1 MISLIILFKIFL
13 LKKVEGSNYNF
24 NILRDI
30 GDTIDY
36 NEDNYVT
43 YLIDLT
49 RYSVGDNI
57 SYYYLNRYNNP
68 HFHSYTY
75 TYWSFLQTDDL
86 EEISKMDLTILDN
99 DFQTWD
105 KEYRFTFQKISE
117 NDKMVY
123 FRMNARDI
131 FIKLYPVGQI
141 INTNITLNI
150 YQNISAFYRI
160 LKTDNY
166 NFIILKI
173 NHPEKIVDLYGTH
186 GYDKKRIGL
195 YRIDLNKTKTDEISF
210 LVENFNSS
218 DNIEVEII
226 FYEKLN
232 IQGHYLHDNITTT
245 QRQVLELNTCDDL
258 YQYFIYSSFEFYAT
272 VKLLKGNFEYYYFNN
287 FTNNNIKINEIYPYL
302 NLDFGNKMEKDE
314 IKKYDYETML
324 SFKCNIPSILEIF
337 IIFETPLNNLN
348 EFYGKEGIVLN
359 GKENITY
366 KLNELGE
373 IYLLP
378 QNIDNI
384 QSNLKFI
391 FKNETY
397 YLTDNKNRKII
408 NYYYN
413 ISNGEQIE
421 SIYLENMLDNDCLII
436 FQCGYLNNSY
446 SQIIEI
452 DETNYENSVISKS
465 FNIFIFPKNMFNKKI
480 KIDITKIG
488 YSSTIR
494 AFLSPGYLQNNGYY
508 ELNKNNSI
516 YKMDNKNV
524 TFILDNLY
532 YDMGDIKLNSDN
544 NFYYFLYLQDA
555 SLYTLYNISFRLYDS
570 SDFFETRNN
579 ILLKGKNIFEKI
591 VKKSNLL
598 IYINTCNS
606 KDTNIT
612 IETSDNNILFEKKN
626 IEQSSQVLEVFNS
639 LNDNYT
645 LNFIIFN
652 EDEILIKYFYFND
665 FSNIKNNPQ
674 NLNDLNNRNLSIE
687 IKTINYIKN
696 TLIINF
702 NKFID
707 TIEEENIIYNIIIKN
722 NSDNMN
728 NICYLNKIIEE
739 YVMNISLN
747 EINYNQT
754 NEYIEIFK
762 NPNKSENNIII
773 KNININNLIN
783 GTYYLNILAKQN
795 NKYQLIG
802 IYDTITFNISK
813 PENKNNNDN
822 NKDETK
828 SYVWLIILIVIIS
841 MAIIIIVGFL
851 IYRKIKKGTNNS
863 ITENSKQ
870 LCELGDFEKSLIK

>member
-1 MISLIILFKIFL
+1 
-13 LKKVEGSNYNF
+13 
-24 NILRDI
+24 
-30 GDTIDY
+30 
-36 NEDNYVT
+36 
-43 YLIDLT
+43 
-49 RYSVGDNI
+49 
-57 SYYYLNRYNNP
+57 
-68 HFHSYTY
+68 
-75 TYWSFLQTDDL
+75 
-86 EEISKMDLTILDN
+86 MDLTILDN

-141 INTNITLNI
+141 INTNTTINI

-160 LKTDNY
+160 LKSDNY

-232 IQGHYLHDNITTT
+232 IQGHYLHDNTTTT
-245 QRQVLELNTCDDL
+245 QRQILELNTCDDL
-258 YQYFIYSSFEFYAT
+258 HQYFIYSSFEFYAT

-287 FTNNNIKINEIYPYL
+287 FTNNNIKINDIYPYL

-337 IIFETPLNNLN
+337 IIFETPRNNLN

-397 YLTDNKNRKII
+397 YLTDNKDRVII

-436 FQCGYLNNSY
+436 FQGGYLNNSY

-465 FNIFIFPKNMFNKKI
+465 FNIFIFPKNIFNKKI

-612 IETSDNNILFEKKN
+612 IETSDNNILFEKNN

-652 EDEILIKYFYFND
+652 EDEILFKYFYFND

-762 NPNKSENNIII
+762 DRNKSENNIII

-841 MAIIIIVGFL
+841 VAIIIIVGFL